1 MSTIK
6 FGTDGWRAI
15 IADDFTVENVKRVAY
30 ATALWLKQNFEN
42 PSAVVGC
49 DPRFAG
55 PMFADVTTTVL
66 ASQGI
71 KVFRAE
77 NIFISTPMISLG
89 TVRKGAS
96 AGIIITASH
105 NPPAYN
111 GYKIKA
117 FYGGPAT
124 PDDIEK
130 VESQIP
136 DSISLELKT
145 VTDYVTE
152 GWVEYINLED
162 MYVEHA
168 EQNFDIPAIRDSGL
182 QWAYDAMYGAG
193 QNVMRR
199 LFPDITFLH
208 SDYNPSFDGQ
218 APEPIQRNLQE
229 FEQLIKLSEG
239 EIASGLVTD
248 GDADRIGLYDGDG
261 NFVDSHHI
269 LLLLIHYMYKVKG
282 EKGEVYST
290 FSCTSKIQKLCDAYG
305 LNNTVTKIGF
315 KYICDLIVNSGKPFM
330 VGGEESGG
338 IAVNGHIPE
347 RDGVWIGLMIWEF
360 MAKSG
365 RSLRDLVNEIY
376 DVVGKFAVERYDL
389 HVTEEL
395 KQQIITNS
403 KTGKYQSFGNLK
415 VVRTEDLDGFKFF
428 FEDETWVMIRPSGTE
443 PVLRV
448 YCEAPTTAE
457 SFKILDIVKAD
468 LLK

>member
-136 DSISLELKT
+136 ESVSLELKT
-145 VTDYVTE
+145 VTDYITE
-152 GWVEYINLED
+152 GLVEYINLED

-168 EQNFDIPAIRDSGL
+168 EANFDIPAIRDSGL

-208 SDYNPSFDGQ
+208 SEYNPSFDGQ

-290 FSCTSKIQKLCDAYG
+290 FSCTSKIQKLCDVYG

-315 KYICDLIVNSGKPFM
+315 KYICDLIVNSGKPFL

-395 KQQIITNS
+395 KQQIISNS
-403 KTGKYQSFGNLK
+403 KTGKYESFGNLK

-428 FEDETWVMIRPSGTE
+428 FEDESWVMIRPSGTE

>member
-1 MSTIK
+1 
-6 FGTDGWRAI
+6 
-15 IADDFTVENVKRVAY
+15 
-30 ATALWLKQNFEN
+30 
-42 PSAVVGC
+42 
-49 DPRFAG
+49 
-55 PMFADVTTTVL
+55 
-66 ASQGI
+66 
-71 KVFRAE
+71 
-77 NIFISTPMISLG
+77 
-89 TVRKGAS
+89 VRKGAS

-105 NPPAYN
+105 NPPSYN

-124 PDDIEK
+124 PDDIEA
-130 VESQIP
+130 VESIIP
-136 DSISLELKT
+136 DTIDLNLKS
-145 VTDYVTE
+145 VSDYHKDGLIE
-152 GWVEYINLED
+152 FIDLED

-168 EQNFDIPAIRDSGL
+168 ENGFDIAAIRDSGL
-182 QWAYDAMYGAG
+182 VWAYDAMYGAG

-208 SDYNPSFDGQ
+208 CDANPGFDGQ
-218 APEPIQRNLQE
+218 APEPIQRNLKE
-229 FEQLIKLSEG
+229 FEDIIKLSDG

-248 GDADRIGLYDGDG
+248 GDADRIGLYDQDG

-282 EKGEVYST
+282 ERGEVYST

-347 RDGVWIGLMIWEF
+347 RDGIWIGLMIWEF
-360 MAKSG
+360 MAKTG
-365 RSLRDLVNEIY
+365 RSLSDLVQEIY
-376 DVVGKFAVERYDL
+376 DIVGKFAVERYDL
-389 HVTEEL
+389 KVTEEK
-395 KQQIITNS
+395 KQEIIANCKS
-403 KTGKYQSFGNLK
+403 GYKNFGGLK
-415 VVRTEDLDGFKFF
+415 VVKTEDLDGFKFF

-448 YCEAPTTAE
+448 YAEAPDSAA
-457 SFKILDIVKAD
+457 SFSILDTVKAE

>member
-1 MSTIK
+1 MNKIK

-15 IADDFTVENVKRVAY
+15 IADDYTVENVKRVAY
-30 ATALWLKQNFEN
+30 ATALWLNKAFEH

-55 PMFADVTTTVL
+55 PMFADVTACVL
-66 ASQGI
+66 ASQGV
-71 KVFRAE
+71 KVYRAS
-77 NIFISTPMISLG
+77 NAFISTPMISLG
-89 TVRKGAS
+89 TVRKQAS

-105 NPPAYN
+105 NPPSYN

-124 PDDIEK
+124 PDDIEA
-130 VESQIP
+130 VESIIP
-136 DSISLELKT
+136 DTIDLQLKS
-145 VTDYVTE
+145 VKDYE
-152 GWVEYINLED
+152 KDGIIEFIDLED
-162 MYVEHA
+162 MYVDHA
-168 EQNFDIPAIRDSGL
+168 EKGFDIPAIRDSGL
-182 QWAYDAMYGAG
+182 VWAYDAMYGAG

-208 SDYNPSFDGQ
+208 CDTNPGFDGQ
-218 APEPIQRNLQE
+218 APEPIQRNLKE
-229 FEQLIKLSEG
+229 FEEIIKLSEG

-248 GDADRIGLYDGDG
+248 GDADRIGLYDQDG

-282 EKGEVYST
+282 ERGEVYST

-347 RDGVWIGLMIWEF
+347 RDGIWIGLMIWEF
-360 MAKSG
+360 MAKTG
-365 RSLRDLVNEIY
+365 RSLSDLVQEVY
-376 DVVGKFAVERYDL
+376 DIVGKFAVERYDL
-389 HVTEEL
+389 HVTEEI
-395 KQQIITNS
+395 KQRIVSNCKSGI
-403 KTGKYQSFGNLK
+403 KSFGHLN
-415 VVRTEDLDGFKFF
+415 VVKTEDLDGFKFF
-428 FEDETWVMIRPSGTE
+428 FEDDTWVMIRASGTE

-448 YCEAPTTAE
+448 YAEAPDSAA
-457 SFKILDIVKAD
+457 SFKILDTVKAE

>member
-1 MSTIK
+1 M
-6 FGTDGWRAI
+6 
-15 IADDFTVENVKRVAY
+15 
-30 ATALWLKQNFEN
+30 L
-42 PSAVVGC
+42 P
-49 DPRFAG
+49 
-55 PMFADVTTTVL
+55 
-66 ASQGI
+66 
-71 KVFRAE
+71 
-77 NIFISTPMISLG
+77 
-89 TVRKGAS
+89 
-96 AGIIITASH
+96 
-105 NPPAYN
+105 
-111 GYKIKA
+111 
-117 FYGGPAT
+117 
-124 PDDIEK
+124 
-130 VESQIP
+130 
-136 DSISLELKT
+136 
-145 VTDYVTE
+145 E

-448 YCEAPTTAE
+448 YAEAPTTAE
-457 SFKILDIVKAD
+457 SFNILDIVKAD

>member
-1 MSTIK
+1 MNKIK

-30 ATALWLKQNFEN
+30 ATALWLKNNFEA

-55 PMFADVTTTVL
+55 PLFADVTARVL
-66 ASQGI
+66 ASEGV

-77 NIFISTPMISLG
+77 NSFVSTPMISLG
-89 TVRKGAS
+89 TVRKKAS

-105 NPPAYN
+105 NPPSYN

-117 FYGGPAT
+117 NYGGPAT

-130 VESQIP
+130 VESYIP
-136 DSISLELKT
+136 DTIELELKSLIEYQK
-145 VTDYVTE
+145 D
-152 GWVEYINLED
+152 GLIEYIDLEG
-162 MYVEHA
+162 MYIAHVEN
-168 EQNFDIPAIRDSGL
+168 NFDLEAIRTCGL
-182 QWAYDAMYGAG
+182 NWAYDAMYGAG
-193 QNVMRR
+193 QNVMRH
-199 LFPDITFLH
+199 LFPDITFMH
-208 SDYNPSFDGQ
+208 CDANPGFDGQ
-218 APEPIQRNLQE
+218 APEPIQRNLTE
-229 FEQLIKLSEG
+229 FEDLIKLSEG

-248 GDADRIGLYDGDG
+248 GDADRIGLYDENG

-269 LLLLIHYMYKVKG
+269 LLLLIHYMAKVK
-282 EKGEVYST
+282 KQTGEVYST

-315 KYICDLIVNSGKPFM
+315 KYICDLIVNSGKPFL

-338 IAVNGHIPE
+338 IAAAGHIPE
-347 RDGVWIGLMIWEF
+347 RDGIWIGLIIWEF
-360 MAKSG
+360 MAKTG
-365 RSLRDLVNEIY
+365 RSLSDLVQEIY

-395 KQQIITNS
+395 KQQIISNS
-403 KTGKYQSFGNLK
+403 KNGKYASFGSLK
-415 VVRTEDLDGFKFF
+415 VVSTDDMDGFKFF
-428 FEDETWVMIRPSGTE
+428 FEDGSWVMIRPSGTE

-448 YCEAPTTAE
+448 YAEAPSSAD
-457 SFKILDIVKAD
+457 SFKILDVVKAV
-468 LLK
+468 LLG

>member
-1 MSTIK
+1 MIKIK

-30 ATALWLKQNFEN
+30 ATALWLKKEFAN

-55 PMFADVTTTVL
+55 PLFADVTTAVL
-66 ASQGI
+66 ASQGV

-77 NIFISTPMISLG
+77 NTFVSTPMISLG
-89 TVRKGAS
+89 TVRHKAS

-117 FYGGPAT
+117 SYGGPAT

-130 VESQIP
+130 VESTIP
-136 DSISLELKT
+136 DTIDLQLKSIA
-145 VTDYVTE
+145 DYQKD
-152 GWVEYINLED
+152 GLVEFTNLED
-162 MYVEHA
+162 MYVAHVEN
-168 EQNFDIPAIRDSGL
+168 NFDLDLIRTCGMS
-182 QWAYDAMYGAG
+182 WAYDAMYGAG

-208 SDYNPSFDGQ
+208 CDHNPGFDGQ
-218 APEPIQRNLQE
+218 APEPIQRNLTE
-229 FEQLIKLSEG
+229 FEDIIKLSDG
-239 EIASGLVTD
+239 EIACGLVTD
-248 GDADRIGLYDGDG
+248 GDADRIGLYDQDG
-261 NFVDSHHI
+261 KFVDSHHI
-269 LLLLIHYMYKVKG
+269 LLLLIHYMYKVK
-282 EKGEVYST
+282 KQNGEVYST

-338 IAVNGHIPE
+338 IAVDGHIPE
-347 RDGVWIGLMIWEF
+347 RDGIWIGLIIWEF
-360 MAKSG
+360 MAKTG
-365 RSLRDLVNEIY
+365 RPLSDLIQDIY
-376 DVVGKFAVERYDL
+376 DVVGSFAVERYDL
-389 HVTEEL
+389 KVTEEL
-395 KQQIITNS
+395 KQSIIAKS
-403 KTGKYQSFGNLK
+403 KSGEYASFGDYK

-428 FEDETWVMIRPSGTE
+428 FEDGTWVMIRPSGTE

-448 YCEAPTTAE
+448 YAEAPDSAA
-457 SFKILDIVKAD
+457 SFKILDATKAT
-468 LLK
+468 LLG

>member
-136 DSISLELKT
+136 ESISLELKS

-152 GWVEYINLED
+152 GIVEYINLED

-168 EQNFDIPAIRDSGL
+168 EKNFDIPAIRDSGL

-290 FSCTSKIQKLCDAYG
+290 FSCTSKIQKLCDVYS

-395 KQQIITNS
+395 KQQIISNS
-403 KTGKYQSFGNLK
+403 KTGKYEKFGNLK

-448 YCEAPTTAE
+448 YCEAPSTAE
-457 SFKILDIVKAD
+457 SFRILDIVKAD

>member
-1 MSTIK
+1 MIKIK

-15 IADDFTVENVKRVAY
+15 IADDFTVDNVKRVAY

-42 PSAVVGC
+42 PSAVVGS

-55 PMFADVTTTVL
+55 PLFAHTTAAVL
-66 ASQGI
+66 ASQGVRVI
-71 KVFRAE
+71 LAE
-77 NIFISTPMISLG
+77 NAFVSTPMISLG
-89 TVRKGAS
+89 TVRKDAS

-117 FYGGPAT
+117 NYGGPAT

-130 VESQIP
+130 VEAQIP
-136 DSISLELKT
+136 DTLTLELKS
-145 VTDYVTE
+145 VADYVKD
-152 GWVEYINLED
+152 GLIEYIDLET
-162 MYVEHA
+162 MYVDHVEA
-168 EQNFDIPAIRDSGL
+168 SFDMDLIRNCGL
-182 QWAYDAMYGAG
+182 SWAYDAMYGAG

-199 LFPDITFLH
+199 ILPDITFLH
-208 SDYNPSFDGQ
+208 SEHNPGFDGQ

-248 GDADRIGLYDGDG
+248 GDADRIGLYDQDG

-269 LLLLIHYMYKVKG
+269 LLLLIHYMNKVKG
-282 EKGEVYST
+282 QTGEVYST

-315 KYICDLIVNSGKPFM
+315 KYICDLIVNSGKPFL

-338 IAVNGHIPE
+338 IAAAGHIPE
-347 RDGVWIGLMIWEF
+347 RDGIWIGLIIWEF
-360 MAKSG
+360 MAKTG
-365 RSLRDLVNEIY
+365 RSLSDLVEEIY
-376 DVVGKFAVERYDL
+376 EVTGKFAVERYDL
-389 HVTEEL
+389 KVTEDK
-395 KQQIITNS
+395 KQDIIS
-403 KTGKYQSFGNLK
+403 KCKNGGYPSFGDLK
-415 VVRTEDLDGFKFF
+415 VVRTEDMDGFKFF

-448 YCEAPTTAE
+448 YAEAPTTAD
-457 SFKILDIVKAD
+457 SFAILDVVKAT
-468 LLK
+468 LLS

>member
-1 MSTIK
+1 MIKIK

-30 ATALWLKQNFEN
+30 ATALWLKKEFKE

-55 PMFADVTTTVL
+55 PLFADVTTAVL
-66 ASQGI
+66 ASQGV

-77 NIFISTPMISLG
+77 NAFVSTPMISLG
-89 TVRKGAS
+89 TVRHKTS

-117 FYGGPAT
+117 SYGGPAT
-124 PDDIEK
+124 PDDIAK
-130 VESQIP
+130 VESTIP
-136 DSISLELKT
+136 DTIDLQLKS
-145 VTDYVTE
+145 VADYQKD
-152 GWVEYINLED
+152 GLVEFTNLED
-162 MYVEHA
+162 MYVAHVE
-168 EQNFDIPAIRDSGL
+168 NSFDLETIRTCGMN
-182 QWAYDAMYGAG
+182 WAYDAMYGAG

-208 SDYNPSFDGQ
+208 CDHNPGFDGQ

-229 FEQLIKLSEG
+229 FEDIIKLSDG

-248 GDADRIGLYDGDG
+248 GDADRIGLYDQDG
-261 NFVDSHHI
+261 KFVDSHHI
-269 LLLLIHYMYKVKG
+269 LLLLIHYMYKVK
-282 EKGEVYST
+282 KQNGEVYST

-305 LNNTVTKIGF
+305 LNNTVTPIGF
-315 KYICDLIVNSGKPFM
+315 KYICDLIVNSGKPFL

-338 IAVNGHIPE
+338 IATAGHIPE
-347 RDGVWIGLMIWEF
+347 RDGVWIGLIIWEF
-360 MAKSG
+360 MAKTG
-365 RSLRDLVNEIY
+365 RSLSDLVQEIY
-376 DVVGKFAVERYDL
+376 DVVGSFAVERYDL

-395 KQQIITNS
+395 KQSIIAKS
-403 KTGKYQSFGNLK
+403 KSDSYPAFGDYQ
-415 VVRTEDLDGFKFF
+415 VVRKEDLDGFKFF
-428 FEDETWVMIRPSGTE
+428 FENGNWVMIRPSGTE

-448 YCEAPTTAE
+448 YAEAADSAA
-457 SFKILDIVKAD
+457 SFKILDAAKAT
-468 LLK
+468 LLG

>member
-1 MSTIK
+1 MIKIK

-30 ATALWLKQNFEN
+30 ATALWLKQNFEK

-55 PMFADVTTTVL
+55 PLFADVTTTVL
-66 ASQGI
+66 ASQGV

-77 NIFISTPMISLG
+77 NDFVSTPMISLG
-89 TVRKGAS
+89 TVRKHAS

-105 NPPAYN
+105 NPPSYN

-117 FYGGPAT
+117 SYGGPAT

-136 DSISLELKT
+136 DIIELDLKSIA
-145 VTDYVTE
+145 DYQKDGLIEFVD
-152 GWVEYINLED
+152 LED
-162 MYVEHA
+162 MYIAHVE
-168 EQNFDIPAIRDSGL
+168 NSFDMDAIRTCGL
-182 QWAYDAMYGAG
+182 SWAYDAMYGAG

-199 LFPDITFLH
+199 ILPDITFLH
-208 SDYNPSFDGQ
+208 SEHNPGFDGQ
-218 APEPIQRNLQE
+218 APEPIQRNLKE
-229 FEQLIKLSEG
+229 FEDLIKLSEG

-248 GDADRIGLYDGDG
+248 GDADRIGLYDEDG

-282 EKGEVYST
+282 QKGEVYST

-305 LNNTVTKIGF
+305 LNNSVTKIGF
-315 KYICDLIVNSGKPFM
+315 KYICDLIVNSGKPFL

-338 IAVNGHIPE
+338 IAVAGHIPE
-347 RDGVWIGLMIWEF
+347 RDGIWIGLMIWEF
-360 MAKSG
+360 MAKTG
-365 RSLRDLVNEIY
+365 RSLSDLVQEIY
-376 DVVGKFAVERYDL
+376 AVVGKFAVERYDL
-389 HVTEEL
+389 KVTEDK
-395 KQQIITNS
+395 KQDIITKC
-403 KTGKYQSFGNLK
+403 KTGGYPAFGSLK
-415 VVRTEDLDGFKFF
+415 VERTEDMDGFKFF
-428 FEDETWVMIRPSGTE
+428 FADGTWAMVRPSGTE

-448 YCEAPTTAE
+448 YAEAPTSAD
-457 SFKILDIVKAD
+457 SFSILDTVKAA
-468 LLK
+468 LLA

>member
-1 MSTIK
+1 MIKIK

-30 ATALWLKQNFEN
+30 ATALWLKQNFEK

-55 PMFADVTTTVL
+55 PLFADVTTAVL

-77 NIFISTPMISLG
+77 DAFVSTPMISLG
-89 TVRKGAS
+89 TVRKHAS

-105 NPPAYN
+105 NPPEYN

-117 FYGGPAT
+117 HYGGPAT
-124 PDDIEK
+124 PEDIEK

-136 DSISLELKT
+136 ETISLELKSID
-145 VTDYVTE
+145 DYVKD
-152 GWVEYINLED
+152 GLVEFVNLED
-162 MYVEHA
+162 MYVAHVE
-168 EQNFDIPAIRDSGL
+168 NSFDMDLLRTSGL
-182 QWAYDAMYGAG
+182 NWAYDAMYGAG

-199 LFPDITFLH
+199 ILPDITFLH
-208 SDYNPSFDGQ
+208 CDHNPGFDGQ
-218 APEPIQRNLQE
+218 APEPIQRNLAE
-229 FEQLIKLSEG
+229 FEDLIKLSEG

-248 GDADRIGLYDGDG
+248 GDADRIGLYDEDG

-269 LLLLIHYMYKVKG
+269 LLLLIHYLYKVKRV
-282 EKGEVYST
+282 KGEVYST
-290 FSCTSKIQKLCDAYG
+290 FSCTNKIQKLCDAYG

-338 IAVNGHIPE
+338 IAVEGHIPE
-347 RDGVWIGLMIWEF
+347 RDGIWVGLMIWEF
-360 MAKSG
+360 MAKTG
-365 RSLRDLVNEIY
+365 RSLSELVLEIY
-376 DVVGKFAVERYDL
+376 DIVGEFAVERYDL
-389 HVTEEL
+389 KVTEDN
-395 KQQIITNS
+395 KQDIIS
-403 KTGKYQSFGNLK
+403 KCKNGGYPAFGDLK
-415 VVRTEDLDGFKFF
+415 VARTEDLDGFKFF
-428 FEDETWVMIRPSGTE
+428 FEDGSWVMIRPSGTE

-448 YCEAPTTAE
+448 YCEASTSAD
-457 SFKILDIVKAD
+457 SFKILDTVKAV
-468 LLK
+468 LLN

>member
-290 FSCTSKIQKLCDAYG
+290 FSCTSKIQKLCDVYG

>member
-1 MSTIK
+1 MIKIK

-55 PMFADVTTTVL
+55 PLFADVTSRVL

-71 KVFRAE
+71 KVYRAD
-77 NIFISTPMISLG
+77 NTFVSTPMISLG
-89 TVRKGAS
+89 AVRLKTS

-117 FYGGPAT
+117 SYGGPAT

-136 DSISLELKT
+136 DTISLELKSLDEYKKDGI
-145 VTDYVTE
+145 VE
-152 GWVEYINLED
+152 GIDLEEMYIAHVE
-162 MYVEHA
+162 A
-168 EQNFDIPAIRDSGL
+168 NFDLEAIRNSGKE
-182 QWAYDAMYGAG
+182 WAYDAMYGAG
-193 QNVMRR
+193 QNVMQR
-199 LFPDITFLH
+199 LFPEITMLH
-208 SDYNPSFDGQ
+208 CDHNPGFEGQ
-218 APEPIQRNLQE
+218 APEPIQRNLKQ
-229 FEQLIKLSEG
+229 FEDVIKMSEG
-239 EIASGLVTD
+239 EIACGLVTD
-248 GDADRIGLYDGDG
+248 GDADRIGLYDQNG

-282 EKGEVYST
+282 QHGEVYST
-290 FSCTSKIQKLCDAYG
+290 FSCTSKIQKLCDHYQ

-338 IAVNGHIPE
+338 IAVDGHIPE
-347 RDGVWIGLMIWEF
+347 RDGIWIGLIIWEF
-360 MAKSG
+360 MAKTG
-365 RSLRDLVNEIY
+365 RSLTDLIQEIY
-376 DVVGKFAVERYDL
+376 DIVGKFAVERYDL

-395 KQQIITNS
+395 KQQIISNCKSGTY
-403 KTGKYQSFGNLK
+403 KSFGNYNIT
-415 VVRTEDLDGFKFF
+415 RSEDLDGFKFF
-428 FEDETWVMIRPSGTE
+428 FEDESWVMIRPSGTE

-448 YCEAPTTAE
+448 YAEAPSSE
-457 SFKILDIVKAD
+457 DSFKILDATKAV
-468 LLK
+468 LLG

>member
-1 MSTIK
+1 
-6 FGTDGWRAI
+6 
-15 IADDFTVENVKRVAY
+15 
-30 ATALWLKQNFEN
+30 
-42 PSAVVGC
+42 

-152 GWVEYINLED
+152 GLVEYINLED

-395 KQQIITNS
+395 KQQIISNS

-448 YCEAPTTAE
+448 YAEAPSTAE

>member
-1 MSTIK
+1 MIKIK

-30 ATALWLKQNFEN
+30 ATALWLKKEFTE
-42 PSAVVGC
+42 PSAVVGS

-55 PMFADVTTTVL
+55 PLFADTTTQVL
-66 ASQGI
+66 ASQGV
-71 KVFRAE
+71 KVYRAE
-77 NIFISTPMISLG
+77 NVFISTPMISLG

-117 FYGGPAT
+117 NYGGPAT
-124 PDDIEK
+124 PEDIEK
-130 VESQIP
+130 VESIIP
-136 DSISLELKT
+136 ESIELELKT
-145 VTDYVTE
+145 LAEYQKE
-152 GWVEYINLED
+152 GLVEYINLED
-162 MYVEHA
+162 MYVAHA
-168 EQNFDIPAIRDSGL
+168 ENSFDLEAIRNCGL
-182 QWAYDAMYGAG
+182 SWAYDAMYGAG

-199 LFPDITFLH
+199 LLPDIDFMH
-208 SDYNPSFDGQ
+208 CEHNPGFDGQ

-229 FEQLIKLSEG
+229 FEDLIKISDG

-248 GDADRIGLYDGDG
+248 GDADRIGLYDADG
-261 NFVDSHHI
+261 TFVDSHHI

-282 EKGEVYST
+282 ERGEVYST
-290 FSCTSKIQKLCDAYG
+290 FSCTSKIQKLCDIYG

-338 IAVNGHIPE
+338 IAVSGHIPE
-347 RDGVWIGLMIWEF
+347 RDGIWIGLTIWEF
-360 MAKSG
+360 MAKTG
-365 RSLRDLVNEIY
+365 RSLKDLVQEIY
-376 DVVGKFAVERYDL
+376 DLVGKFAVERYDL
-389 HVTEEL
+389 RVTEEL
-395 KQQIITNS
+395 KQQIISNC
-403 KTGKYQSFGNLK
+403 KNGAFKAFGHLQIAK
-415 VVRTEDLDGFKFF
+415 TEDMDGYKFF
-428 FEDETWVMIRPSGTE
+428 FEDGTWVMIRPSGTE

-448 YCEAPTTAE
+448 YAEAPTSAD
-457 SFKILDIVKAD
+457 SFAILDVVKAE

>member
-1 MSTIK
+1 MNKIK

-15 IADDFTVENVKRVAY
+15 IADDYTVENVKRVAY
-30 ATALWLKQNFEN
+30 ATALWLNKAFEK

-55 PMFADVTTTVL
+55 PMFADITACVL
-66 ASQGI
+66 ASQGV
-71 KVFRAE
+71 KVYRAS
-77 NIFISTPMISLG
+77 NSFISTPMISLG
-89 TVRKGAS
+89 TVRKQAS

-105 NPPAYN
+105 NPPSYN

-124 PDDIEK
+124 PDDIEA
-130 VESQIP
+130 VESIIP
-136 DSISLELKT
+136 DTIDLQLKS
-145 VTDYVTE
+145 VKDYE
-152 GWVEYINLED
+152 KDGIIEFIDLED
-162 MYVEHA
+162 MYVDHA
-168 EQNFDIPAIRDSGL
+168 EKGFDIPAIRDSGL
-182 QWAYDAMYGAG
+182 VWAYDAMYGAG

-208 SDYNPSFDGQ
+208 CDANPGFDGQ
-218 APEPIQRNLQE
+218 APEPIQRNLKE
-229 FEQLIKLSEG
+229 FEDIIKLSEG

-248 GDADRIGLYDGDG
+248 GDADRIGLYDQDG

-282 EKGEVYST
+282 ERGEVYST

-347 RDGVWIGLMIWEF
+347 RDGIWIGLMIWEF
-360 MAKSG
+360 MAKTG
-365 RSLRDLVNEIY
+365 RSLSDLVQEVY
-376 DVVGKFAVERYDL
+376 DIVGKFAVERYDL
-389 HVTEEL
+389 HVTEEI
-395 KQQIITNS
+395 KQRIVSSCKSGI
-403 KTGKYQSFGNLK
+403 KSFGHLN
-415 VVRTEDLDGFKFF
+415 VVKTEDLDGFKFF
-428 FEDETWVMIRPSGTE
+428 FEHDTWVMIRASGTE

-448 YCEAPTTAE
+448 YAEAPDSTA
-457 SFKILDIVKAD
+457 SFKILDIVKAE

>member
-1 MSTIK
+1 MIKIK

-42 PSAVVGC
+42 PSAVVGN

-55 PMFADVTTTVL
+55 PLFADVTTAVL
-66 ASQGI
+66 ASQGV

-77 NIFISTPMISLG
+77 NEFVSTPMISLG
-89 TVRKGAS
+89 TVRKHAS

-117 FYGGPAT
+117 SYGGPAT

-136 DSISLELKT
+136 DTIELNLKS
-145 VTDYVTE
+145 VAEYQKD
-152 GWVEYINLED
+152 GLVEFIDLED
-162 MYVEHA
+162 MYVAHVEN
-168 EQNFDIPAIRDSGL
+168 NFDMDAIRTSGL
-182 QWAYDAMYGAG
+182 NWAYDAMYGAG

-199 LFPDITFLH
+199 ILPDITFLH
-208 SDYNPSFDGQ
+208 SDHNPGFDGQ
-218 APEPIQRNLQE
+218 APEPIQRNLKE
-229 FEQLIKLSEG
+229 FEDLIKLSDG

-248 GDADRIGLYDGDG
+248 GDADRIGLYDADG

-282 EKGEVYST
+282 QTGEVYST

-305 LNNTVTKIGF
+305 LNNSITKIGF
-315 KYICDLIVNSGKPFM
+315 KYICDLIVNSGKPFL

-338 IAVNGHIPE
+338 IAVAGHIPE
-347 RDGVWIGLMIWEF
+347 RDGIWIGLIIWEF
-360 MAKSG
+360 MAKTG
-365 RSLRDLVNEIY
+365 RSLSDLILEIY

-389 HVTEEL
+389 KVTEEK
-395 KQQIITNS
+395 KQDIIS
-403 KTGKYQSFGNLK
+403 KSKNGGYTSFGDLK
-415 VVRTEDLDGFKFF
+415 VVSTEDMDGFKFF
-428 FEDETWVMIRPSGTE
+428 FADGTWAMVRPSGTE

-448 YCEAPTTAE
+448 YAEAPTSAD
-457 SFKILDIVKAD
+457 SFKILDTVKAA
-468 LLK
+468 LLA